1 MATARE
7 DEDGRFWFDYP
18 EGPSR
23 EVKLAIIPGHGEN
36 LIQAV
41 VCDENGD
48 IKANPVRLK
57 GADGGQRVAADFPT
71 FDPNSEAGAYLIL
84 DGSGRITNG

>member
-7 DEDGRFWFDYP
+7 TDGKFYFDYP
-18 EGPSR
+18 EGESR
-23 EVKLAIIPGHGEN
+23 EVRLVIIEGHGEN

-41 VCDENGD
+41 VCDENGE
-48 IKANPVRLK
+48 IKANPVRFK

-71 FDPNSEAGAYLIL
+71 FDPASEAGGFLIL
-84 DGSGRITNG
+84 DEQGVITNG